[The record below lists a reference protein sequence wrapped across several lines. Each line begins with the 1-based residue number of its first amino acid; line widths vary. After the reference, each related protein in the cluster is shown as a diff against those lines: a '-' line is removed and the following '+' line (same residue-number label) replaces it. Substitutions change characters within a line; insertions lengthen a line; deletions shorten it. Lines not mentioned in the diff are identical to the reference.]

1 MKKFLLILVA
11 CVGLGVLLNYRHNIL
26 NSQNIPANSK
36 EIPLTQPTQ
45 RGVNIG
51 EPIKFSIPKLS
62 VESDIEYVGME
73 PDGRM
78 GDPISP
84 YTVAWWKLGARPG
97 QKGSAVL
104 AGHLDTP
111 QGTPGIFWDL
121 DTLEVGDE
129 IKITDDNGNELDFEV
144 FKKQIYLD
152 SEFPIE
158 EVFGKDDDSYL
169 NLITCEGT
177 FDIESKNYDKRYVVF
192 SKLINN

>member
-45 RGVNIG
+45 KGVDIG
-51 EPIKFSIPKLS
+51 QPLTFSIPKLNIDS
-62 VESDIEYVGME
+62 EIEYVGME
-73 PDGRM
+73 EDGRM
-78 GDPISP
+78 GDPESP
-84 YTVAWWKLGARPG
+84 DTVAWWKLGARPG

-104 AGHLDTP
+104 AGHLDAP
-111 QGTPGIFWDL
+111 DGTPGIFWDL

-129 IKITDDNGNELDFEV
+129 INIKDENGNKLVFEV
-144 FKKQIYLD
+144 FDKQIYED
-152 SEFPIE
+152 ENFPIK
-158 EVFGKDDDSYL
+158 EVFGKDEDAYL

-177 FDIESKNYDKRYVVF
+177 FDTTAKNYDKRYVVF
-192 SKLINN
+192 SKLVES